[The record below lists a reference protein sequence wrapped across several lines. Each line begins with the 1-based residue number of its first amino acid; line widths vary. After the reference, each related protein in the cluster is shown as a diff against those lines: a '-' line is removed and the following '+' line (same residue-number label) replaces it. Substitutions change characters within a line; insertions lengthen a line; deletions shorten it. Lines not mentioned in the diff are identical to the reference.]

1 MQNGT
6 DTKSNSL
13 LGKAE
18 SLENLVNYREGSV
31 VSRTIL
37 KQKSGNIT
45 LFAFDK
51 GEELSEHTTPFDA
64 FVYIIE
70 GEAAITISGKQQILT
85 KGDMI
90 IMPAGKPHAVYAQKR
105 FKMALVM
112 IK

>member
-6 DTKSNSL
+6 DTKSKSL

-18 SLENLVNYREGSV
+18 SLASRVKYREGSV

-37 KQKSGNIT
+37 KKKSGNIT

-70 GEAAITISGKQQILT
+70 GESKITITGKPQILT

-90 IMPAGKPHAVYAQKR
+90 IMPADKPHAVYDSKQ